1 MAVRGRDRGTGLPKT
16 VTVRSEEVREALQD
30 KLDIIVNAVRQ
41 TLDHC
46 PPELASDL
54 YDRGITVAGGGA
66 LLQGLRE
73 LLHEQTG
80 LPIEISEDPLSAVAE
95 GTGKCLQ
102 ESDALFRNSD

>member
-1 MAVRGRDRGTGLPKT
+1 MEVKGRDRGTGLPKT
-16 VTVRSEEVREALQD
+16 VTVRSEEIREALKD

-41 TLDHC
+41 SLDHC

-66 LLQGLRE
+66 LLRGLAD

-80 LPIEISEDPLSAVAE
+80 LPITIASDPLCAVAE
-95 GTGKCLQ
+95 GTGRFLQ
-102 ESDALFRNSD
+102 ENDDVFDEE